1 MKLPSIG
8 AAFHAI
14 TIQRA
19 FSQLEAADRYNLKRD
34 RDNDVGRGRLIIQS
48 PNGTRYAIT
57 VSDAGAL
64 SATAV

>member
-8 AAFHAI
+8 NVFHAL

-19 FSQLEAADRYNLKRD
+19 FQQLEAADRYNLKRD
-34 RDNDVGRGRLIIQS
+34 RDNYVGQGRLILTS

-57 VSDAGAL
+57 VDNTGAL
-64 SATAV
+64 STAAV